1 MDVLKTANQFE
12 LLGKKADK
20 SLLTSFSGAEIG
32 MSAALAPSSS
42 AVLLLKMEGELK
54 YKMRPKGQILQLMIV
69 VFLQKCLYFVSRWR
83 IKHLLCFNNIFKKEW

>member
-54 YKMRPKGQILQLMIV
+54 SKMRPKGQILQLMI
-69 VFLQKCLYFVSRWR
+69 FLIRKSVHTLYQDGV
-83 IKHLLCFNNIFKKEW
+83 

>member
-69 VFLQKCLYFVSRWR
+69 MFFPKVS
-83 IKHLLCFNNIFKKEW
+83 IL